1 MIFQEYLAFIG
12 LIYTGGMLYS
22 IASNLKHFLVHKE
35 WLKEERDILIITL
48 KENNN
53 ELKLQLQK
61 KEEQLEKLQ
70 NLITESI

>member
-1 MIFQEYLAFIG
+1 MIYQEYLALIG
-12 LIYTGGMLYS
+12 LIYIGGMIYKT
-22 IASNLKHFLVHKE
+22 ASNIKHYLVHKE
-35 WLKEERDILIITL
+35 WLKEERDILIMTL

-53 ELKLQLQK
+53 DLKIQLQK